1 MRRLGRWIPVLLL
14 AASVLPRP
22 ASAATYAVDPQHTS
36 VTFLVRHLFTN
47 VEGRFR
53 TFDGQIVFDPAAPEK
68 ATVKGSIDVSTIDTN
83 VAKRDEHLRSPEFF
97 DVAKFPKIEFV
108 STGVSDIDKAKNTA
122 KIRGNLTIHGVTKP
136 VVLDAQFLGAAT
148 DPWGNKKAGFSATT
162 VIDRKA
168 FGLGWNKTL
177 ETGGVLVGDEVTIR
191 INAEGNVQE

>member
-1 MRRLGRWIPVLLL
+1 
-14 AASVLPRP
+14 
-22 ASAATYAVDPQHTS
+22 
-36 VTFLVRHLFTN
+36 VRHLFTN

-68 ATVKGSIDVSTIDTN
+68 TMVKGSIDVTSIDTN
-83 VAKRDEHLRSPEFF
+83 VTKRDEHLRSPDFF
-97 DVAKFPKIEFV
+97 DVAKFPKIEFT
-108 STGVSDIDKAKNTA
+108 STGVSDVDKTKNTA
-122 KIRGNLTIHGVTKP
+122 KLAGNLTIHGVTKP

-148 DPWGNKKAGFSATT
+148 DPWGNKKAGFSAST

-177 ETGGVLVGDEVTIR
+177 EAGGVLVGDEVTIR

>member
-1 MRRLGRWIPVLLL
+1 MKRSTRWFPVLLL
-14 AASVLPRP
+14 AATALPRL
-22 ASAATYAVDPQHTS
+22 ASATSYVVDPQHTS

-68 ATVKGSIDVSTIDTN
+68 TTVKGSIDVTSIDTN
-83 VAKRDEHLRSPEFF
+83 VTKRDEHLRSPDFF
-97 DVAKFPKIEFV
+97 DVAKFPKIEFT
-108 STGVSDIDKAKNTA
+108 STGVSDVDKTKNTG
-122 KIRGNLTIHGVTKP
+122 KIAGNLTIHGVTKP

-148 DPWGNKKAGFSATT
+148 DPWGNKKAGFSAST

-177 ETGGVLVGDEVTIR
+177 EAGGVLVGDEVTIR

>member
-1 MRRLGRWIPVLLL
+1 MKRSTRWFPVLLL
-14 AASVLPRP
+14 AATALPRL
-22 ASAATYAVDPQHTS
+22 ASATSYVVDPQHTS

-53 TFDGQIVFDPAAPEK
+53 AFDGQIVFDPAAPEK
-68 ATVKGSIDVSTIDTN
+68 TMVKGSIDVTSIDTN
-83 VAKRDEHLRSPEFF
+83 VTKRDEHLRSPDFF
-97 DVAKFPKIEFV
+97 DVAKFPKIEFT
-108 STGVSDIDKAKNTA
+108 STGVSGVDKTKNTA
-122 KIRGNLTIHGVTKP
+122 KLAGNLTIHGVTKP

-148 DPWGNKKAGFSATT
+148 DPWGNKKAGFSAST

-177 ETGGVLVGDEVTIR
+177 EAGGVLVGDEVTIR

>member
-1 MRRLGRWIPVLLL
+1 MMRPTRWFPVLLL
-14 AASVLPRP
+14 AAGLLPSPVR
-22 ASAATYAVDPQHTS
+22 ATTYAVDPQHTS

-53 TFDGQIVFDPAAPEK
+53 TFEGQIVFDPAAPEK
-68 ATVKGSIDVSTIDTN
+68 TTVKGSIDVSTIDTN
-83 VAKRDEHLRSPEFF
+83 VTKRDEHLRSPDFF
-97 DVAKFPKIEFV
+97 DVAKFPKIEFA
-108 STGVSDIDKAKNTA
+108 STGVTDVDKTKNTA
-122 KIRGNLTIHGVTKP
+122 KIQGNLTIHGVTKP

-148 DPWGNKKAGFSATT
+148 DPWGNKKAGFSAST

-177 ETGGVLVGDEVTIR
+177 EAGGVLVGDEVTVR